1 MREFRTTGARPTGLL
16 HLTRIELNMRKTIA
30 SAAVALSTA
39 ALTFGLAGAAHA
51 DSARHDR
58 KRRPVLSLL

>member
-1 MREFRTTGARPTGLL
+1 
-16 HLTRIELNMRKTIA
+16 MRKTIT

-58 KRRPVLSLL
+58 KRCPLPSLL